1 MGIEEEIDFYLTP
14 EELASY
20 KEVIMEEYSII
31 VSNEEEFIRTDSIPD
46 NQKIQKLNE
55 ILDLF
60 VIEGTD
66 SVSIL
71 KVESLVEII
80 IIKILIDKMY
90 LNKNV

>member
-1 MGIEEEIDFYLTP
+1 MGIEEEIDFHLTP

-20 KEVIMEEYSII
+20 KEVIMEEYSAII
-31 VSNEEEFIRTDSIPD
+31 SNEEEFIRTDSIPD

-66 SVSIL
+66 GISIL
-71 KVESLVEII
+71 KVESLIEII
-80 IIKILIDKMY
+80 IIKVLIDKMY
-90 LNKNV
+90 LNRNA

>member
-80 IIKILIDKMY
+80 IIKILIEKMY
-90 LNKNV
+90 LNNNV